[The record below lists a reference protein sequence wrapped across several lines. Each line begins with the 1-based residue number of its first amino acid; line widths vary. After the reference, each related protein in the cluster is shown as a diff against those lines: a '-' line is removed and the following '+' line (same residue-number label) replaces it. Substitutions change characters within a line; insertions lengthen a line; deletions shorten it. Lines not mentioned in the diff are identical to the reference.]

1 MIMHL
6 SNSSYFV
13 DSHQTLG
20 KHNMAALITSTEEE
34 STTCTSMTTKI
45 SESES
50 VEKQKQQGDIE
61 EGTIP
66 DGKTQYSHICVPLPG
81 QQSCNDSCNTT
92 ERTSNTS
99 SKTETSSLN
108 GIPETRNVPNLCVIC
123 HEEYKTADKVCW
135 ASSSECTHV
144 FHEEC
149 IVRWLT
155 RLGWMKLKEQKEL
168 ENMADK
174 DKCLNYDLDCPM
186 CRGKFICKSHLSKNS
201 AVVVATG
208 TGEENV

>member
-1 MIMHL
+1 M
-6 SNSSYFV
+6 
-13 DSHQTLG
+13 T
-20 KHNMAALITSTEEE
+20 ALVTTTEEE
-34 STTCTSMTTKI
+34 PTTSSSVSSKN

-50 VEKQKQQGDIE
+50 VEEQLVDIE

-66 DGKTQYSHICVPLPG
+66 DDKTQYSHICVPLPG

-92 ERTSNTS
+92 ERASNTS
-99 SKTETSSLN
+99 SKTDATSLN
-108 GIPETRNVPNLCVIC
+108 DIPETRNVPNLCVIC

-135 ASSSECTHV
+135 ASSSDCTHV

-186 CRGKFICKSHLSKNS
+186 CRGKFICKSHLIKNTT
-201 AVVVATG
+201 VVVAAG
-208 TGEENV
+208 TGEESV